1 MSEGKPVNVCL
12 VCKNIEF
19 QYSMEILN
27 DVTLIELEDSQTIS
41 SMQEEFM
48 SPRKVEFTICS
59 FIAPI
64 PW

>member
-1 MSEGKPVNVCL
+1 
-12 VCKNIEF
+12 
-19 QYSMEILN
+19 MEILN